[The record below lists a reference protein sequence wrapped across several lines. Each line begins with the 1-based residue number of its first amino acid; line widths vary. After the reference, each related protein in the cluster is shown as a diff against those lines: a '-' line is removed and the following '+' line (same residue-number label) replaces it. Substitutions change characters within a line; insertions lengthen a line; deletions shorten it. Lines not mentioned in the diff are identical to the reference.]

1 MELTTAANLALL
13 ILRVVVGL
21 TLAAHGWNKFTGGG
35 KIPGTG
41 RWFDSIGMRPGRLNA
56 YLAASTEMG
65 AGVLLAL
72 GLLHPLAAAGV
83 IGVMTGAG
91 WTSHRTN
98 GFFIIKEGWEYVFVL
113 SAAALVSATLGPGE
127 WSVDEGLGIATDLD
141 GMTGFLI
148 ALLVGV
154 GGGIAQMLTF
164 YRPSSVASG
173 DRLNCSRAGDRA
185 MVRPRPFRS
194 DGSWWL
200 PGAKRLRRR
209 QPPRPSRG
217 PRLGAVLPILSDPHT
232 AERRTGLALG
242 QPVRSGYLG
251 PL

>member
-83 IGVMTGAG
+83 IGVMTVAG

-98 GFFIIKEGWEYVFVL
+98 GFFIIKEGWEL
-113 SAAALVSATLGPGE
+113 S
-127 WSVDEGLGIATDLD
+127 
-141 GMTGFLI
+141 LI
-148 ALLVGV
+148 H
-154 GGGIAQMLTF
+154 I
-164 YRPSSVASG
+164 
-173 DRLNCSRAGDRA
+173 
-185 MVRPRPFRS
+185 
-194 DGSWWL
+194 
-200 PGAKRLRRR
+200 
-209 QPPRPSRG
+209 
-217 PRLGAVLPILSDPHT
+217 
-232 AERRTGLALG
+232 
-242 QPVRSGYLG
+242 
-251 PL
+251 

>member
-1 MELTTAANLALL
+1 VELTTAANLALL

-56 YLAASTEMG
+56 YLAASTELC

-83 IGVMTGAG
+83 IGVMTVAG

-98 GFFIIKEGWEYVFVL
+98 GFFIIKEGWEHVFVL
-113 SAAALVSATLGPGE
+113 SVAALVSATLGPGE
-127 WSVDEGLGIATDLD
+127 WSVDEGLGIAADLD

-173 DRLNCSRAGDRA
+173 D
-185 MVRPRPFRS
+185 
-194 DGSWWL
+194 
-200 PGAKRLRRR
+200 
-209 QPPRPSRG
+209 
-217 PRLGAVLPILSDPHT
+217 
-232 AERRTGLALG
+232 
-242 QPVRSGYLG
+242 
-251 PL
+251 

>member
-1 MELTTAANLALL
+1 
-13 ILRVVVGL
+13 
-21 TLAAHGWNKFTGGG
+21 LAAHGWNKFTGGG

-56 YLAASTEMG
+56 YLAASTELC

-83 IGVMTGAG
+83 IGVMTVAG

-113 SAAALVSATLGPGE
+113 SVAALVSATLGPGE

-154 GGGIAQMLTF
+154 GGGIAQMLIF

-173 DRLNCSRAGDRA
+173 D
-185 MVRPRPFRS
+185 
-194 DGSWWL
+194 
-200 PGAKRLRRR
+200 
-209 QPPRPSRG
+209 
-217 PRLGAVLPILSDPHT
+217 
-232 AERRTGLALG
+232 
-242 QPVRSGYLG
+242 
-251 PL
+251 

>member
-1 MELTTAANLALL
+1 MEPTTATDLALL

-83 IGVMTGAG
+83 IGVMTVAG

-173 DRLNCSRAGDRA
+173 D
-185 MVRPRPFRS
+185 
-194 DGSWWL
+194 
-200 PGAKRLRRR
+200 
-209 QPPRPSRG
+209 
-217 PRLGAVLPILSDPHT
+217 
-232 AERRTGLALG
+232 
-242 QPVRSGYLG
+242 
-251 PL
+251 

>member
-56 YLAASTEMG
+56 YLAASTELC

-83 IGVMTGAG
+83 IGVMTVAG

-113 SAAALVSATLGPGE
+113 SVAALVSATLGPGE

-148 ALLVGV
+148 ALLGGV
-154 GGGIAQMLTF
+154 GGGIAQMLIF

-173 DRLNCSRAGDRA
+173 D
-185 MVRPRPFRS
+185 
-194 DGSWWL
+194 
-200 PGAKRLRRR
+200 
-209 QPPRPSRG
+209 
-217 PRLGAVLPILSDPHT
+217 
-232 AERRTGLALG
+232 
-242 QPVRSGYLG
+242 
-251 PL
+251 

>member
-13 ILRVVVGL
+13 ILRVAVGL

-35 KIPGTG
+35 RIPGTA

-56 YLAASTEMG
+56 YLAASTEVG
-65 AGVLLAL
+65 AGALLAL
-72 GLLHPLAAAGV
+72 GLLHSFAGAGV
-83 IGVMTGAG
+83 IGVMTVAG

-113 SAAALVSATLGPGE
+113 SVAALVSATLGPGE
-127 WSVDEGLGIATDLD
+127 WSIDEGLGIATDLD

-154 GGGIAQMLTF
+154 GGGIAQMLAF

-173 DRLNCSRAGDRA
+173 D
-185 MVRPRPFRS
+185 
-194 DGSWWL
+194 
-200 PGAKRLRRR
+200 
-209 QPPRPSRG
+209 
-217 PRLGAVLPILSDPHT
+217 
-232 AERRTGLALG
+232 
-242 QPVRSGYLG
+242 
-251 PL
+251 